1 MEFLGKIKN
10 IFKIGIKKK
19 TINNRTGTI
28 EFQGKPGQPCLV
40 YWPYG
45 MIGNADNNIP
55 IGLLADQGNEESLIG
70 LPFDIANREDLNEKE
85 IGFGVP
91 SLSARIYFRN
101 DGHITFKIGDQEG
114 GDFAVRFNELKAG
127 YDELKQD
134 LNDLISL
141 YNAHIHI
148 TTATVGPTP
157 VPGIIAPTVSTGTPS
172 TASIDDSKIPEIE
185 LPEL

>member
-19 TINNRTGTI
+19 TLNNRTGTI
-28 EFQGKPGQPCLV
+28 EFQGKPGQPCLI
-40 YWPYG
+40 YFPYG
-45 MIGNADNNIP
+45 MFGNADNNIP

-91 SLSARIYFRN
+91 SLKARIYFRN
-101 DGHITFKIGDQEG
+101 NGKITFKIEDQEG

-134 LNDLISL
+134 HNDLIAA
-141 YNAHIHI
+141 YNAFLVHVHGASG
-148 TTATVGPTP
+148 TPP
-157 VPGIIAPTVSTGTPS
+157 VPPAVPESPS
-172 TASIDDSKIPEIE
+172 TASIDDAKISEIE